1 MPDYSEI
8 DNSPAL
14 QYIFYPRNTHNK
26 PPSNSFDKV
35 ILVDEGV
42 EITCRFYK
50 GNDAWPWIVFFHGNG
65 EVVSDYDNIAP
76 FYTKRELNLVVA
88 DYRGYGA
95 STGNPALVHLV
106 HDAPILFRDI
116 TEEISRLGHEDY
128 VWLMGRSLGSIS
140 ALELAYHYSDKIKGL
155 IIESGFPSITQ
166 LIFHLGLPS
175 GAVDLFTIYE
185 ECIALVKK
193 ITTPTL
199 IIHGEYDIL
208 VPLKEAEDL
217 YGNIGTTDKELLI
230 IHGADH
236 NDIMF
241 TGFDEYFGIIQRF
254 IQRTGTKLGERR

>member
-26 PPSNSFDKV
+26 PPSNAFDKV

-42 EITCRFYK
+42 AITCRFYK
-50 GNDAWPWIVFFHGNG
+50 NNDDWPWIIFFHGNG

-76 FYTKRELNLVVA
+76 FYNKHELNLVVT

-95 STGNPALVHLV
+95 STGNPALTYLA
-106 HDAPILFRDI
+106 HDAPILFRDVI
-116 TEEISRLGHEDY
+116 EDISHLGHGDN
-128 VWLMGRSLGSIS
+128 VWIMGRSLGSIS
-140 ALELAYHYSDKIKGL
+140 ALELAYHYPDKIKGL
-155 IIESGFPSITQ
+155 IIESGFPSISQ
-166 LIFHLGLPS
+166 LIFHLGLPL

-185 ECIALVKK
+185 ECISLVKK

-199 IIHGEYDIL
+199 VIHGEYDIL
-208 VPLKEAEDL
+208 VPLREAEDL
-217 YGNIGTTDKELLI
+217 YNNIGTVDKELII

-241 TGFDEYFGIIQRF
+241 TGFDEYFGAIQRF
-254 IQRTGTKLGERR
+254 IQRTGAKLGERR